1 MVRRSPPSSR
11 WSTAVRSSIARSFRR
26 PSAERANLRTKSS
39 WIVLPPS
46 SPSSTASSRKPL
58 QRDPR
63 ITLQLRLSP
72 RPERIELRPSR
83 RPDRGQDPT
92 GRSQPPPG
100 WVTFQPAQAGTST
113 RAAPTRPAGVINRVI
128 RPRLRCHGSGR
139 WHSDALARWERV
151 GGTQRDRHRTPP
163 FVLGEV
169 AVPTH
174 AFNGKHASVIWV
186 DIRGSRRAWRTSA
199 FCYERSSGCRCRVDA
214 GGSRPR
220 PNASVGLSRSA
231 RSLPQPSAAP
241 AHERLGDDPAVRRRD
256 GPDRA
261 EDKRSVAEAKA
272 RRDHHPKMKGVVG
285 LLDRWRV
292 LLSGSGRRCEAR
304 VCRDRGSSAPDG
316 TAARR
321 WDRVAATRSRR
332 EPCPCWAAGR

>member
-1 MVRRSPPSSR
+1 MVRRSPPSPR
-11 WSTAVRSSIARSFRR
+11 WSTAARSSIARSFRR
-26 PSAERANLRTKSS
+26 PSAERANLPDEVIEDRLAAL
-39 WIVLPPS
+39 IAQLDRQLPQ
-46 SPSSTASSRKPL
+46 PL

-63 ITLQLRLSP
+63 ITLQLRLNP

-100 WVTFQPAQAGTST
+100 WVTFQPARAGAST

-186 DIRGSRRAWRTSA
+186 GIRGSRRAWRTSA
-199 FCYERSSGCRCRVDA
+199 FCESARQDADAGWTLAALALAQEQAPRAAGADASDATAAAVAVWARSS
-214 GGSRPR
+214 
-220 PNASVGLSRSA
+220 
-231 RSLPQPSAAP
+231 
-241 AHERLGDDPAVRRRD
+241 AVEC
-256 GPDRA
+256 GM
-261 EDKRSVAEAKA
+261 EQ
-272 RRDHHPKMKGVVG
+272 
-285 LLDRWRV
+285 
-292 LLSGSGRRCEAR
+292 
-304 VCRDRGSSAPDG
+304 
-316 TAARR
+316 
-321 WDRVAATRSRR
+321 
-332 EPCPCWAAGR
+332 